1 MRSLEEGFHNKN
13 IHEITAWE
21 IERWKVKRKGEVKP
35 ATVNRE
41 LATLNNLLNKAVVWE
56 KLKESPTKKVKL
68 LKGDGEGLRY
78 LMPDEIQR
86 QVSNCSEHFKPIVI
100 LAVHTGMRKGE
111 VLSLRRD
118 QIDFGI

>member
-13 IHEITAWE
+13 VHEITAWE
-21 IERWKVKRKGEVKP
+21 IERWKIKRKGEVKP

-41 LATLNNLLNKAVVWE
+41 LASLKNLLNKAIVWG

-68 LKGDGEGLRY
+68 LKGVGKRLRY

-86 QVSNCSEHFKPIVI
+86 
-100 LAVHTGMRKGE
+100 
-111 VLSLRRD
+111 
-118 QIDFGI
+118 